1 MVVPTLGLRLDEA
14 EMLRLDRLA
23 GGWMG
28 FARQNQQHQN
38 QNISPTM
45 ESIHSFVLPGQVLAT
60 SNSETDG
67 GFLRGHGTIEIV
79 QDKDSDN
86 RQSKAWGESNNE
98 NVVMQNDDDD
108 ASNQEDDAALKTGPQ
123 RLVAS
128 LAGTVQRV
136 NKLISVI
143 PISTSVY
150 TGQVG
155 DLKSSI

>member
-1 MVVPTLGLRLDEA
+1 
-14 EMLRLDRLA
+14 
-23 GGWMG
+23 MG

-45 ESIHSFVLPGQVLAT
+45 ESIHNFVLPGQVLAT

-67 GFLRGHGTIEIV
+67 GFLRGHGTYIEIV

>member
-1 MVVPTLGLRLDEA
+1 
-14 EMLRLDRLA
+14 
-23 GGWMG
+23 
-28 FARQNQQHQN
+28 
-38 QNISPTM
+38 M

-67 GFLRGHGTIEIV
+67 GFLRGHGTYIEIV